1 MFDQDSRRWL
11 YLISYSY
18 SDIAYLRYERI
29 HEIVVRWVIFKIV
42 VKMIDFFQRR
52 IEPKVPNMRSCCH
65 MHFLTLHA
73 RHLLFVDEQDSQNQV
88 GHSPVLLKM

>member
-1 MFDQDSRRWL
+1 
-11 YLISYSY
+11 
-18 SDIAYLRYERI
+18 
-29 HEIVVRWVIFKIV
+29 
-42 VKMIDFFQRR
+42 MIDFFQRR

-88 GHSPVLLKM
+88 GLSPVLLKM